1 MATATLGVVED
12 AVDMMPNGILASEK
26 CDPLGILNQDR
37 IEAMEWTVL
46 KSVFAIVKLQLDC
59 DRNDVAR
66 DTCSDMIAI
75 VYSCADDGL

>member
-26 CDPLGILNQDR
+26 WDPLGILNQDR
-37 IEAMEWTVL
+37 IEAMVWTVL
-46 KSVFAIVKLQLDC
+46 RSVFAIVKSQLDC
-59 DRNDVAR
+59 DRNDFAR
-66 DTCSDMIAI
+66 NTRSDMIAI